1 MVEAGSVFASPLE
14 TIDKIWA
21 TILIW
26 NSSRDGWDGVV
37 VGVGSES
44 LNMLPVA
51 LVDLKADFSYWN
63 ID

>member
-1 MVEAGSVFASPLE
+1 MEAGSVFASPLE

-26 NSSRDGWDGVV
+26 NSSRDGMVD
-37 VGVGSES
+37 GVGSES
-44 LNMLPVA
+44 LDRLLVA

-63 ID
+63 IG

>member
-1 MVEAGSVFASPLE
+1 MEAGSVFASPLE

-51 LVDLKADFSYWN
+51 LVDLNRLFLLEY
-63 ID
+63 